1 VRRGGGI
8 SGLAALVACASVL
21 LAMPGPASSA
31 TPQTNLADIED
42 EVMCTICG
50 TLLEL
55 SEAPQ
60 ADRQRELIRRLID
73 EGRTKEEIKDV
84 LVAEYG
90 SEVLATP
97 GDDGIDLAA
106 WIVPGLALLGAGA
119 AIGVY
124 AVRRLRH
131 PPEPTGT
138 PPIEAADASRLDEDM
153 SHYER

>member
-1 VRRGGGI
+1 MRRESGI
-8 SGLAALVACASVL
+8 RGLAAAACVAAL
-21 LAMPGPASSA
+21 LAMPATASSA

-73 EGRTKEEIKDV
+73 EGRTKEEIKDE
-84 LVAEYG
+84 LVAQYG

-106 WIVPGLALLGAGA
+106 WIVPGLALLGGGA
-119 AIGVY
+119 AIGIH
-124 AVRRLRH
+124 AARRFRR
-131 PPEPTGT
+131 PTDPASP
-138 PPIEAADASRLDEDM
+138 PPIEASDAARLDEDM
-153 SHYER
+153 SRHEP